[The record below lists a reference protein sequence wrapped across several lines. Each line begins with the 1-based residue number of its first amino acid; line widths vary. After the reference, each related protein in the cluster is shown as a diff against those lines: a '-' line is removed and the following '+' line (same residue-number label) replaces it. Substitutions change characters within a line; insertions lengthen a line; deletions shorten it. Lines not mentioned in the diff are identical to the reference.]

1 MVFRLLVVLLL
12 AMNVGVAFWWALR
25 TPPAPAPV
33 ALTRP
38 DVPPL
43 RLLAETEPMSADVAA
58 AEAVG
63 PPQSDAERDA
73 RRCIEIGPFL
83 TQVDLRRAMNALT
96 PIVERIQFRE
106 TRTMVRRGY
115 RVFIA
120 PSPSRETALA
130 TARQLAAAGLRDY
143 FVVTNG
149 ADQNTVS
156 LGLYRELA
164 NAERRRTE
172 VAALGLD
179 VSMEPR
185 DDEIPQYW
193 VDLDIESGRDWRASL
208 GGYSGVGSREIP
220 CR

>member
-1 MVFRLLVVLLL
+1 MLLRLLVVLLL

-25 TPPAPAPV
+25 TPPPPARP
-33 ALTRP
+33 ALTQP
-38 DVPPL
+38 GAPPL
-43 RLLAETEPMSADVAA
+43 RLLAETEPMSTEAAA

-73 RRCIEIGPFL
+73 RQCIEIGPFL

-106 TRTMVRRGY
+106 TRALIRRGY

-120 PSPSRETALA
+120 PSPSREAALA

-193 VDLDIESGRDWRASL
+193 IDLDIESDRDWRASL